1 MRDSFGW
8 GAGVSSLGEGSVSE
22 DDIIY
27 WQDVLEL
34 VQAGKASNLKC
45 PFCQGDT
52 LTVTKR
58 ERVTIVRCTA
68 KTCGHFIEG
77 RFSAEDLAE

>member
-1 MRDSFGW
+1 
-8 GAGVSSLGEGSVSE
+8 VSE

-34 VQAGKASNLKC
+34 VLAKKTTNLKC
-45 PFCQGDT
+45 PFCQADS

-58 ERVTIVRCTA
+58 ERVTQVRCTA
-68 KTCGHFIEG
+68 KGCGHYIEG
-77 RFSAEDLAE
+77 RFPEDDVAE

>member
-1 MRDSFGW
+1 MVHF
-8 GAGVSSLGEGSVSE
+8 GEGSVSE

-34 VQAGKASNLKC
+34 VQAGKTANLKC

-58 ERVTIVRCTA
+58 ERVTSVQCTA
-68 KTCGHFIEG
+68 KKCGHFIEG
-77 RFSAEDLAE
+77 RFSAEDVAE